1 MCRSPIS
8 FSEEHKHQLIKQLE
22 ADRGASRW
30 WRPLPSEL
38 NRLCSS
44 SFFFAVSLSLRPW
57 VPAAAGA
64 EPAPSGRSSSDERS
78 GRRVEASRGER
89 GCCRP
94 VAGDVDEMDLV
105 KWRGMS
111 TASAA
116 VGVERLDPRR
126 VTRPPRRTS
135 GYPAMA
141 AGRHR

>member
-1 MCRSPIS
+1 
-8 FSEEHKHQLIKQLE
+8 
-22 ADRGASRW
+22 
-30 WRPLPSEL
+30 
-38 NRLCSS
+38 
-44 SFFFAVSLSLRPW
+44 VSLSLRPW

-94 VAGDVDEMDLV
+94 AAGDVDEMDLV

-111 TASAA
+111 TTSAA
-116 VGVERLDPRR
+116 ADPRR